1 MLDVLIGVCVVGFV
15 FSTIGFVFSAIIAWE
30 QHDKEL

>member
-15 FSTIGFVFSAIIAWE
+15 FSVIGLIFSSIIAWE
-30 QHDKEL
+30 HHDKEL